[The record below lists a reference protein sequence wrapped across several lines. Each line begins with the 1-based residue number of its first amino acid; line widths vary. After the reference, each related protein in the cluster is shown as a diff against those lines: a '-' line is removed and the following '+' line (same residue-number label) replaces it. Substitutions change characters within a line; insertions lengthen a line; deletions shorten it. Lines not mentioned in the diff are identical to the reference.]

1 MMLFVL
7 FLILFS
13 QTWSLKTV
21 IITGA
26 NRGIGF
32 EAAKS
37 LASTNEWEVILACR
51 DEARGLSALQQITQG
66 RENCK
71 LMTLDLADLNSVKNF
86 VKKLGNKSIDA
97 LALNAG
103 IQTSTSGLGGKEK
116 ELKPKLTAQGHE
128 LTVGTNHIGHFLLMK
143 LLMPNIN
150 NDNGRI
156 VYVGSGVHNPDEGGG
171 NVGSKATLGNL
182 KGFQEGFVYPITMI
196 DGGDFDPDKAYKD
209 SKLCNVMT
217 TIELARRLKN
227 NKSKITANVM
237 NPGLIPTTGLFRD
250 INPIFVFFFTILTK
264 YIFKVTSSEAEGGR
278 RIAYLVAN
286 PTINGLSGGYYTGKA
301 GTTEFF
307 PSVPSVE
314 ARDEAKASL
323 LWSLTEKIVEKYL

>member
-86 VKKLGNKSIDA
+86 VKKLGNKSIGA
-97 LALNAG
+97 MH
-103 IQTSTSGLGGKEK
+103 TLGSKMNPIMNTIGTAIN
-116 ELKPKLTAQGHE
+116 TAQKVKE
-128 LTVGTNHIGHFLLMK
+128 IYSNLEK
-143 LLMPNIN
+143 LVP
-150 NDNGRI
+150 
-156 VYVGSGVHNPDEGGG
+156 
-171 NVGSKATLGNL
+171 
-182 KGFQEGFVYPITMI
+182 
-196 DGGDFDPDKAYKD
+196 
-209 SKLCNVMT
+209 
-217 TIELARRLKN
+217 RRLK
-227 NKSKITANVM
+227 
-237 NPGLIPTTGLFRD
+237 
-250 INPIFVFFFTILTK
+250 
-264 YIFKVTSSEAEGGR
+264 
-278 RIAYLVAN
+278 
-286 PTINGLSGGYYTGKA
+286 
-301 GTTEFF
+301 
-307 PSVPSVE
+307 
-314 ARDEAKASL
+314 
-323 LWSLTEKIVEKYL
+323 